1 LFFLLF
7 LSCFLLFI
15 FFFFFHPS
23 CLFSHPWYGIYKGG
37 KGDREL
43 LYPCPVIA

>member
-1 LFFLLF
+1 LFFALYFLLF
-7 LSCFLLFI
+7 LSSLLSVLSS
-15 FFFFFHPS
+15 P
-23 CLFSHPWYGIYKGG
+23 GIYKGG